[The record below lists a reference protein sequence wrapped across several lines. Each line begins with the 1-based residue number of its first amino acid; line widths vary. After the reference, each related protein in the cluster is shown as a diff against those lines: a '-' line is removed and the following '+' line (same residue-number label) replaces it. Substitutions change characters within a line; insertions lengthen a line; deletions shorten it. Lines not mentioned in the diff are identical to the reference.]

1 MSEMTEYNPPT
12 VSNDQN
18 ISNEQLINT
27 DDNLIGINA
36 NISFPG
42 IQIINTSN
50 QNFNTNNN
58 NLINNTNL
66 LSYEDSIISD
76 FDKMLFYD
84 NDTNNFLPG
93 IDGILPYPYVY
104 NPTKLKLLF
113 YCSCNCCQCKINYC
127 NGKNLLEC
135 ILFYL
140 PIYLH
145 AFIEVR
151 TVYEYLSVFNGIT
164 FPILFLKLLW
174 HFIKRKK
181 PESPNM
187 IDFLSL
193 ILIYLIALLI
203 QLYLT
208 YYSLPKKITYD
219 QFIEKMKDKFNI
231 LPRIYFSDNRK
242 VIPFKYKYYKDISG
256 NLTIDGKYCL
266 IELVSRPGT
275 YIIDNDSLKH
285 YFRTTQKIL
294 LNGALSKFYINY
306 ENKEIMNNEFNYDNQ
321 TLLSMF
327 SSHEINELLLQK
339 NELVFLSPDNFEKW
353 SNKALIYFFS
363 LQGYILNKIFLK
375 KLNVKQYK
383 IRKAILINKPSN
395 ELEEQMSKYSP
406 FINYQGKGYKFEN
419 EGEISELNDKY
430 YDKWEKEFKIE
441 KNIFA

>member
-1 MSEMTEYNPPT
+1 MSESSEYKPPT

-18 ISNEQLINT
+18 ISNEQLIKS
-27 DDNLIGINA
+27 DDNLTGINT
-36 NISFPG
+36 NISFL
-42 IQIINTSN
+42 QIINPSN
-50 QNFNTNNN
+50 QSFNFNNN
-58 NLINNTNL
+58 NLIYNKNL

-104 NPTKLKLLF
+104 NPTKLKLDF
-113 YCSCNCCQCKINYC
+113 YCNCNCCQCKINYC
-127 NGKNLLEC
+127 RGKNLLEC
-135 ILFYL
+135 ILSYL
-140 PIYLH
+140 PLSLH
-145 AFIEVR
+145 VFIEVR
-151 TVYEYLSVFNGIT
+151 TMYEYLSVFNGIT
-164 FPILFLKLLW
+164 FPIIFLKLLW
-174 HFIKRKK
+174 YFLFGKK
-181 PESPNM
+181 IESPDM
-187 IDFLSL
+187 IDFLLL

-208 YYSLPKKITYD
+208 YYSLPKNITYN
-219 QFIEKMKDKFNI
+219 QFIEKMKDKFNL

-285 YFRTTQKIL
+285 YFRTTQKIF

-321 TLLSMF
+321 TLYSMF
-327 SSHEINELLLQK
+327 SNHEINELLLQK

-353 SNKALIYFFS
+353 SRKALIYFFT
-363 LQGYILNKIFLK
+363 LQGYILNGIFLK
-375 KLNVKQYK
+375 NLNVKQYK
-383 IRKAILINKPSN
+383 IRKAILINTPSS
-395 ELEEQMSKYSP
+395 ELEKQMSKYYP
-406 FINYQGKGYKFEN
+406 FINYQGKEYKFEN
-419 EGEISELNDKY
+419 EGKISELNDKY

-441 KNIFA
+441 KEIFA